1 MEEIKI
7 KKINKEA
14 KFPTHGSEYSAG
26 YDLYAC
32 IPTETIVKPFS
43 TLEVGTGLIMALP
56 EGTFGAIY
64 ARSGLATREHLR
76 PANCVGIIDSDYR
89 GEIKIVIHNDSEEIQ
104 KITPGERI
112 AQLVLQKYIPMS
124 FQEVDELDETA
135 RGEGGFGSTGMN

>member
-1 MEEIKI
+1 MEKIKI

-14 KFPTHGSEYSAG
+14 KIPTHGSEYSAG

-43 TLEVGTGLIMALP
+43 TLEVGTGLAIALP

-89 GEIKIVIHNDSEEIQ
+89 GEIKIIIHNDSEEIQ
-104 KITPGERI
+104 KITPGERV

>member
-14 KFPTHGSEYSAG
+14 KLPTHGSEYSAG

-43 TLEVGTGLIMALP
+43 TLEVGTGLAMALP

-104 KITPGERI
+104 KITPGERV

-124 FQEVDELDETA
+124 FQEVDELDETT

>member
-1 MEEIKI
+1 
-7 KKINKEA
+7 
-14 KFPTHGSEYSAG
+14 
-26 YDLYAC
+26 
-32 IPTETIVKPFS
+32 
-43 TLEVGTGLIMALP
+43 MALP

-104 KITPGERI
+104 KITPGERV

-124 FQEVDELDETA
+124 FQEVDELDETT

>member
-43 TLEVGTGLIMALP
+43 TLEVGTGLAMALP

-64 ARSGLATREHLR
+64 ARSGLAIREHLR

-104 KITPGERI
+104 KITPGERV

-124 FQEVDELDETA
+124 FQEVDELDETT

>member
-14 KFPTHGSEYSAG
+14 KLPTHGSEYSAG

-43 TLEVGTGLIMALP
+43 TLEVGTGLAIALP

-89 GEIKIVIHNDSEEIQ
+89 GEIKIIIHNDSEEIQ
-104 KITPGERI
+104 KITPGERV

>member
-43 TLEVGTGLIMALP
+43 TLEVGTGLAMALP

-104 KITPGERI
+104 KITPGERV

-124 FQEVDELDETA
+124 FQEIDELDETA

>member
-14 KFPTHGSEYSAG
+14 KLPTHGSEYSAG

-43 TLEVGTGLIMALP
+43 TLEVGTGLAMALP

-104 KITPGERI
+104 KITPGERV

>member
-43 TLEVGTGLIMALP
+43 TLEVGTGLAMALP

-104 KITPGERI
+104 KITPGERV

-124 FQEVDELDETA
+124 FQEVDELDKTT

>member
-14 KFPTHGSEYSAG
+14 KLPTHGSEYSAG

-43 TLEVGTGLIMALP
+43 TLEVGTGLAMALP

-76 PANCVGIIDSDYR
+76 PANCVGIIDNDYR

-104 KITPGERI
+104 KITPGERV

>member
-43 TLEVGTGLIMALP
+43 TLEVGTGLAMALP

-104 KITPGERI
+104 KITPGERV

-124 FQEVDELDETA
+124 FQEVDELDETT